1 MRRQG
6 VQGEDS
12 AWWLRDG
19 ESIRRCDAVVHE
31 RAESQAADAID
42 KVCEVSGAKPSC
54 YAPPRDSGAGWAAV
68 VENLV
73 DTRTPLVYCPAPTT
87 TTTIVTTTSTTT
99 GAPTTTTTSTATT
112 TTTMYGSP
120 SRAFLAPAVDLL
132 E

>member
-1 MRRQG
+1 
-6 VQGEDS
+6 
-12 AWWLRDG
+12 
-19 ESIRRCDAVVHE
+19 VHE

-99 GAPTTTTTSTATT
+99 
-112 TTTMYGSP
+112 TTMYGSP
-120 SRAFLAPAVDLL
+120 SRAFLAPSVDLL